1 MILSSALENNIGNM
15 ATIHLA
21 ASINNQLAH
30 GLNIH
35 NFYDNFIYSPIYKEN
50 DSHINIENI
59 IGLGI

>member
-1 MILSSALENNIGNM
+1 M

-21 ASINNQLAH
+21 AAINNNHEH

-35 NFYDNFIYSPIYKEN
+35 NFYDDFINQSIYKKN
-50 DSHINIENI
+50 ASIINLDKL